1 MKIVSLITGLGLV
14 IFLSA
19 ALQAKP
25 VASVDVRP
33 ISQDVQQIVSLY
45 SLEGASLQLLRNG
58 NTVYR
63 EHFGSFSSTSR
74 VPIASAS
81 KWLSALTLAR
91 LVDKGQMSWEDTID
105 KYIPNAPADKKNIR
119 LRQLFS
125 HTSGMNPTENNCMSN
140 PAFTLASCT
149 NQILAMPLNYTPGTT
164 FAYGGNSMQ
173 VAGRM
178 AEIATGKS
186 WDQIFIDEMATPL
199 GLTATDYATNSIEA
213 AYVRNS
219 NPRVPGGVRS
229 TLQDYAIVLAMLQN
243 DGVHQ
248 GQRFINKATLD
259 YMATDQ
265 TAGLVIAFT
274 PYPESFGYGLGQ
286 WREAVD
292 FNGVASRVSSPGA
305 FGATPWVDKRN
316 HMAGIFF
323 VKNQWSV
330 LRQEIFDLQHLI
342 NIVFSETW
350 KTPSPPKPSNVK
362 PANRNTDQRHQK

>member
-1 MKIVSLITGLGLV
+1 
-14 IFLSA
+14 
-19 ALQAKP
+19 
-25 VASVDVRP
+25 
-33 ISQDVQQIVSLY
+33 
-45 SLEGASLQLLRNG
+45 
-58 NTVYR
+58 VYR
-63 EHFGSFSSTSR
+63 EHFGNFSSTSR

-91 LVDKGQMSWEDTID
+91 LVDKGQMSWEDTIGQ
-105 KYIPNAPADKKNIR
+105 YVSTAPNDKKNIR

-149 NQILAMPLNYTPGTT
+149 NQILAMPLNYAPGTT

-178 AEIATGKS
+178 AELATGKS

-199 GLTATDYATNSIEA
+199 GLTATDYATNSSDPG
-213 AYVRNS
+213 YVRNN

-229 TLQDYAIVLAMLQN
+229 TMQDYAIVLAMLQN
-243 DGVHQ
+243 DGLHQ
-248 GQRFINKATLD
+248 GQRFINQATLE

-265 TAGLVIAFT
+265 AAGLAIGYT
-274 PYPESFGYGLGQ
+274 PYPQSFGYGLGQ

-292 FNGVASRVSSPGA
+292 FNGVAARVSSPGA
-305 FGATPWVDKRN
+305 FGVTPWVDKRN
-316 HMAGIFF
+316 SMAGIFF

-330 LRQEIFDLQHLI
+330 LREEIFDLQHLI
-342 NIVFSETW
+342 NIVFSDIR
-350 KTPSPPKPSNVK
+350 KIPSPPKPSAIKPDNKSAGVK
-362 PANRNTDQRHQK
+362 TPKIKAEPWSSLQ